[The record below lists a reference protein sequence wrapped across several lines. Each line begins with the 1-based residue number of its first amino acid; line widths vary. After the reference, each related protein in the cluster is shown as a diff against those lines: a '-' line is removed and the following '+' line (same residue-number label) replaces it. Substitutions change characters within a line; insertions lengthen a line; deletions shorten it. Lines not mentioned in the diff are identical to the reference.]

1 MKKLLTILLL
11 SLALLNG
18 AAYAADQT
26 DPQHKPS
33 PLTVEQATQLVHEGK
48 PVYSCGMKPT
58 WFSDQPGQCPCC
70 TMPLMKVKD
79 VKDGKAV
86 FEENK
91 GSMNMNM
98 EGMGMEDMPM
108 KDMKMMEKK

>member
-1 MKKLLTILLL
+1 MKKLLTILAL
-11 SLALLNG
+11 SLTLLNG
-18 AAYAADQT
+18 AAYAAEQS
-26 DPQHKPS
+26 DPLNKPS

-70 TMPLMKVKD
+70 TMSLMKVKD

-86 FEENK
+86 FEE
-91 GSMNMNM
+91 GSMNMDM
-98 EGMGMEDMPM
+98 KGMDMKNMPM
-108 KDMKMMEKK
+108 QDNKMEKK